1 MKRLSMQLQ
10 LVFLTVVYTYLQHEV
25 QAFAPPTMGIGA
37 ILFRPPNQI
46 VEPNRGDDT
55 ELVESAKFFTDSFW
69 AGKIGGVK
77 ELQPKQLKSLGN
89 SQIAE
94 FRKRYGG
101 SASASTRAKGIN
113 NLQDRRAEL
122 VVSKNSA
129 SGEIYGCAGIEVSN
143 VRTPNGKGIQFQAPL
158 MSNLAVGRKVRRK
171 GIAEDLVQAAEDLA
185 LKEWGYDECYLY
197 VEKRNVPAL
206 KLYKKLG
213 YRVLW
218 EDDTATTLLPTN
230 RGTVVSAPTVI
241 LCMKKTLGK
250 GFFGRFFK

>member
-1 MKRLSMQLQ
+1 MKRATRILLLQLQ
-10 LVFLTVVYTYLQHEV
+10 LVFLTVYLQKGV
-25 QAFAPPTMGIGA
+25 QAFAPPTMGIGS
-37 ILFRPPNQI
+37 IFFRPSNLI

-55 ELVESAKFFTDSFW
+55 ELVESAVFFTDSFW
-69 AGKIGGVK
+69 AGKIGGGVK
-77 ELQPKQLKSLGN
+77 ELLPKQLKSLGN

-94 FRKRYGG
+94 FRKRYG
-101 SASASTRAKGIN
+101 TKTTVRAKSP
-113 NLQDRRAEL
+113 QDRRAEL
-122 VVSKNSA
+122 VVSKNSI
-129 SGEIYGCAGIEVSN
+129 SGEIYGCAGIEVSV
-143 VRTPNGKGIQFQAPL
+143 VRTPNGQGIQFQAPL
-158 MSNLAVGRKVRRK
+158 MSNLAVGRKVRRR

-213 YRVLW
+213 YKVMW

-241 LCMKKTLGK
+241 LCMKKRLGR
-250 GFFGRFFK
+250 GFFGNLFG